1 MQTRRA
7 AGAVALALI
16 AAAFVSTVGRAQGP
30 PSRRCPPPNLPP
42 GVELGDA
49 KLRYTQD
56 CLPFVRTPRQHTR
69 SPDGFPYVPRFA
81 KVDGLRMA
89 YVDVGPRDGEVILLL
104 HGEPSWSY
112 LYRRMIP
119 ILADAGFRVIA
130 ADLIG
135 MGRSDKPVEFEAY
148 SYLQH
153 VAWVEAFLDAVPRRR
168 RDGEP
173 RGLRDITLFCQD
185 WGSLIGLRVVGD
197 MPDRF
202 ARVVVA
208 NGRLPVVP
216 FEIQLVDLP
225 DPPLLDPE
233 LPFPFDEPCTLPRLA
248 CFGRWAT
255 YALTS
260 PNFRPSDVVEVATAI
275 TLTDAERAAYDA
287 PYPELVYRTGPRVF
301 PSLINTLGEAPTN
314 VAARAVFDAFEK
326 PLLTLF
332 GRLDP
337 NLGSEAVQAELRDTV
352 PGAVGQPHHAYP
364 DAHHF
369 IQEDK
374 GEDLAWRVVE
384 FMHLNPLPE

>member
-1 MQTRRA
+1 
-7 AGAVALALI
+7 
-16 AAAFVSTVGRAQGP
+16 
-30 PSRRCPPPNLPP
+30 
-42 GVELGDA
+42 
-49 KLRYTQD
+49 
-56 CLPFVRTPRQHTR
+56 
-69 SPDGFPYVPRFA
+69 
-81 KVDGLRMA
+81 MA
-89 YVDVGPRDGEVILLL
+89 YVDEGPRDGEVILLL
-104 HGEPSWSY
+104 HGQPSWSY

-130 ADLIG
+130 ADLVG
-135 MGRSDKPVEFEAY
+135 MGRSDKPVEFERY

-153 VAWVEAFLDAVPRRR
+153 VAWLEEFLDAVPGGRGRQ
-168 RDGEP
+168 GP

-185 WGSLIGLRVVGD
+185 WGSLIGLRVVGN
-197 MPDRF
+197 MPERF

-216 FEIQLVDLP
+216 FDIDLIQLP
-225 DPPLLDPE
+225 DPPRLDPD
-233 LPFPFDEPCTLPRLA
+233 LPFPFDPRNPCTLPRLR
-248 CFGRWAT
+248 CFERWAT

-260 PNFRPSDVVEVATAI
+260 PTFRPSDVVESGTAI
-275 TLTDAERAAYDA
+275 RLTEAEKAAYDA

-314 VAARAVFDAFEK
+314 VGARAVLDAFQK

-364 DAHHF
+364 DASHF

-374 GEDLAWRVVE
+374 GEDLAWRVVDL
-384 FMHLNPLPE
+384 MRDNPVP